1 MNIFKIDRREIFG
14 TICILAMLVCACSS
28 CAKREEYGENILTSE
43 EPTNKEGQT
52 EVLSENK
59 KMIEDLS
66 IQPDYIERQ
75 IGEKFNGLTIKAD
88 VMYPEKICKGTVK
101 KYLPVDEIV
110 SIFSEKY
117 NVRVDDSASNDV
129 KKSWIVS
136 SEEGEDI
143 YVIRQMTDELCVDAL
158 INKDFM
164 QKLNGGQMFEISGY
178 DDELLKQTAEFEKVL
193 TDFRDKYGMD
203 YVITSHRYQK
213 KDEYYHN
220 WIWAQPAIYGG
231 AVLSGSSLMDI
242 SVEFINDGIFGAS
255 IREMYKVESEGEVE
269 VYDVN
274 TMLDEIERRY
284 YKGEISPARREIN
297 YIRLG
302 YIVDDK
308 DCFKPVW
315 SVGMSFPEDNE
326 YVIFIFDAQTL
337 ELISSY

>member
-1 MNIFKIDRREIFG
+1 MSLVVKNKRIIRLVYFIG
-14 TICILAMLVCACSS
+14 VCICVFSS
-28 CAKREEYGENILTSE
+28 CAKREEYE
-43 EPTNKEGQT
+43 EITITADEVTNKESNT
-52 EVLSENK
+52 EEINK
-59 KMIEDLS
+59 DKRIIDDLS

-143 YVIRQMTDELCVDAL
+143 YIIRQMTDELCVDTL

-231 AVLSGSSLMDI
+231 AVLSGSRLMDI